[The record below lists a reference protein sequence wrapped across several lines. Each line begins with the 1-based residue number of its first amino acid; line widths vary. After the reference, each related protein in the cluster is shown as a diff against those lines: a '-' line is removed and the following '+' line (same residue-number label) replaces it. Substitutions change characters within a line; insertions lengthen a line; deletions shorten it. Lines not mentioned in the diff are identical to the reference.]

1 MKYMLYKINRFIQ
14 NFTVRVAFIAAK
26 DTDFATIA
34 VEVEPESII
43 ESTPE
48 SVSNLLLLACKFVAR
63 PAALNISNTL

>member
-1 MKYMLYKINRFIQ
+1 MRSSQDYSSYQVKKN
-14 NFTVRVAFIAAK
+14 V
-26 DTDFATIA
+26 IA

-48 SVSNLLLLACKFVAR
+48 SVSNLLLLACKFVAG

>member
-1 MKYMLYKINRFIQ
+1 MKYMMYKINRFIQ
-14 NFTVRVAFIAAK
+14 NFTVRVASIAAR

-48 SVSNLLLLACKFVAR
+48 SVSNLL
-63 PAALNISNTL
+63 